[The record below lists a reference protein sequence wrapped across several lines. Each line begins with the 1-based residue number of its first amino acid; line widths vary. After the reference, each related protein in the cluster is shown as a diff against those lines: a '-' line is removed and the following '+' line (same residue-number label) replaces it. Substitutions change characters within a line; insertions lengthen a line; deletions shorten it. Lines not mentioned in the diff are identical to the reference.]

1 MRTAAI
7 IAIAFALCTVAS
19 AQRLEIN
26 EDGSFSA
33 THAMRGFSQ
42 EIANE
47 WLDANVGITQE
58 AVQSHVGLLIAG
70 IAHYFLGSLYFAGFS
85 GENIIPMIV
94 AEILGQ
100 DYVMK
105 ATDSLFRLQE
115 I

>member
-1 MRTAAI
+1 MRTSAI

-19 AQRLEIN
+19 AQRLEID
-26 EDGSFSA
+26 EDGSFRA
-33 THAMRGFSQ
+33 ANDMKGFPQ
-42 EIANE
+42 EIALE
-47 WLDANVGITQE
+47 WLDANVGITWE
-58 AVQSHVGLLIAG
+58 AVQSHVGLLVAG
-70 IAHYFLGSLYFAGFS
+70 IAHYFLGGLYFAGFS

-115 I
+115 L